1 MSLDLG
7 ETVGQ
12 LDRLSQSV
20 RLSADAREKR
30 LEALLEAVR
39 AVPNDAARARTNGD
53 TGRPFL
59 AAQVTDALLGSYP
72 PAGPPTDWTVAAVDG
87 SHIDVDRHLP
97 VHCYLL
103 NFGGCVLTYGTKSD
117 ATLFSRP
124 HLSTQADELYIS
136 DPNNPAGEEA
146 VSGSLL
152 GLVRTVK
159 ELETLADTAEEQ
171 SAGIPVLA
179 LIDGSL
185 VMWGLS
191 GQAYRPFVRDAI
203 VRDGLLPALDRFE
216 ALAAQRPVA
225 LAAYI
230 SFPRSTEVVNAF
242 RCALCPHSQS
252 SCRNSCNNRRSTC
265 EPCSEADEFL
275 DRDVFQRL
283 LEPGWRS
290 PVYRTNSS
298 VPREHY
304 GERQQVYFFY
314 LNAGE
319 EIGRVEIPAWVAEN
333 EALLSL
339 AHSLVWDQCR
349 RGQGYPVAI
358 SESHE
363 QAVIN
368 AGDRRV
374 FRRMLTDSLE
384 RQGLSAATSEK
395 DRSKRTPWL

>member
-1 MSLDLG
+1 
-7 ETVGQ
+7 
-12 LDRLSQSV
+12 
-20 RLSADAREKR
+20 
-30 LEALLEAVR
+30 LEAVES
-39 AVPNDAARARTNGD
+39 VPNDTARARTNGD

-72 PAGPPTDWTVAAVDG
+72 PGDTPTDWTVAAVDG

-103 NFGGCVLTYGTKSD
+103 NFGGCVLTYGTNPD

-124 HLSTQADELYIS
+124 HLSTEADELYIS

-159 ELETLADTAEEQ
+159 ELQVLADTAENLAER
-171 SAGIPVLA
+171 IPLLG

-203 VRDGLLPALDRFE
+203 VRDGLLPALERFE
-216 ALAAQRPVA
+216 ALATQVPVA

-230 SFPRSTEVVNAF
+230 SYPRSAEVVNAF
-242 RCALCPHSQS
+242 RCALCPHSQTL
-252 SCRNSCNNRRSTC
+252 CTNSCNNRRSTR
-265 EPCSEADEFL
+265 EPCSEADDFL
-275 DRDVFQRL
+275 DRDVFQRTL
-283 LEPGWRS
+283 PPGWRS

-298 VPREHY
+298 VPREYY

-333 EALLSL
+333 DEALLSL
-339 AHSLVWDQCR
+339 THSLVWDQCR

-374 FRRMLTDSLE
+374 FRRMLADSLE

>member
-7 ETVGQ
+7 ETVAQ

-20 RLSADAREKR
+20 RYSADAREKR
-30 LEALLEAVR
+30 LAALLEAVW
-39 AVPNDAARARTNGD
+39 AVPSDAAQALTKGD

-59 AAQVTDALLGSYP
+59 AAQATDVLLGNYP
-72 PAGPPTDWTVAAVDG
+72 PPDPPADWTVAAVDG

-103 NFGGCVLTYGTKSD
+103 NFGGCVLTYGTNPD

-124 HLSTQADELYIS
+124 YLSTQAEELYIS
-136 DPNNPAGEEA
+136 DPNNPTGEEA

-159 ELETLADTAEEQ
+159 ELQTLADTVEGQ
-171 SAGIPVLA
+171 PTGIPVLA

-216 ALAAQRPVA
+216 ALAAKWPVA

-242 RCALCPHSQS
+242 RCVLCPHSQS
-252 SCRNSCNNRRSTC
+252 ICSNSCNNRRSTLQ
-265 EPCSEADEFL
+265 PCSEADEFL
-275 DRDVFQRL
+275 DRDVFQRIL
-283 LEPGWRS
+283 APGWRS

-298 VPREHY
+298 VPRDHY
-304 GERQQVYFFY
+304 GERNQINFFY
-314 LNAGE
+314 INAGE
-319 EIGRVEIPAWVAEN
+319 EIGRVEVPAWVAEN

-339 AHSLVWDQCR
+339 AHGLVWDQCR

-374 FRRMLTDSLE
+374 FRRMLIDSLE
-384 RQGLSAATSEK
+384 RQGVPAATSEK

>member
-1 MSLDLG
+1 
-7 ETVGQ
+7 
-12 LDRLSQSV
+12 
-20 RLSADAREKR
+20 
-30 LEALLEAVR
+30 
-39 AVPNDAARARTNGD
+39 
-53 TGRPFL
+53 L
-59 AAQVTDALLGSYP
+59 AAQVTGALLGAYP
-72 PAGPPTDWTVAAVDG
+72 PTDPPTDWTVAAVDG

-103 NFGGCVLTYGTKSD
+103 NFGGCVLTYGKNPD

-124 HLSTQADELYIS
+124 HLSTEADELYIS

-146 VSGSLL
+146 VSGALL

-159 ELETLADTAEEQ
+159 ELQTLADTAEGLT
-171 SAGIPVLA
+171 AGSPGLGLPVLA

-203 VRDGLLPALDRFE
+203 VRDGLLPALDRFAE
-216 ALAAQRPVA
+216 LAAKLPVA

-252 SCRNSCNNRRSTC
+252 ICRNSCNNRRSTR
-265 EPCSEADEFL
+265 EPCSDADDFL
-275 DRDVFQRL
+275 DRDIFQRL
-283 LEPGWRS
+283 LAPGWRS

-374 FRRMLTDSLE
+374 FRRMLADSLE

>member
-20 RLSADAREKR
+20 FSSADAREKR
-30 LEALLEAVR
+30 LVVLLEAARSVS
-39 AVPNDAARARTNGD
+39 NKTARARTNEED
-53 TGRPFL
+53 GRPFL
-59 AAQVTDALLGSYP
+59 AAQVNDALLGSYP
-72 PAGPPTDWTVAAVDG
+72 PPDTPTDWTVAAVDG

-103 NFGGCVLTYGTKSD
+103 NFGGCVITYGTNPD
-117 ATLFSRP
+117 AMLFSRP
-124 HLSTQADELYIS
+124 HLSIQSDELYIS
-136 DPNNPAGEEA
+136 DPDNVAAEEA
-146 VSGSLL
+146 VSGPLL

-159 ELETLADTAEEQ
+159 ELENLADTVEQ
-171 SAGIPVLA
+171 QSSISPVLG

-185 VMWGLS
+185 VLWGLS
-191 GQAYRPFVRDAI
+191 GQAYRPFVRNAI
-203 VRDGLLPALDRFE
+203 VRDGLLPAMDRFE
-216 ALAAQRPVA
+216 VLAARRPVA

-230 SFPRSTEVVNAF
+230 SYPRSAEVVNAF
-242 RCALCPHSQS
+242 RCVLCPHSQNI
-252 SCRNSCNNRRSTC
+252 CITSCNNRRSIRN
-265 EPCSEADEFL
+265 PCSNADDFL
-275 DRDVFQRL
+275 DRDVFQSIL
-283 LEPGWRS
+283 PPGWRS
-290 PVYRTNSS
+290 PVYKTNSS

-304 GERQQVYFFY
+304 SQRQKVHFFY

-319 EIGRVEIPAWVAEN
+319 EIGRVEIPAWVADNDE
-333 EALLSL
+333 LLSL
-339 AHSLVWDQCR
+339 THSVVWDQCR
-349 RGQGYPVAI
+349 RGQGYPVTI

-374 FRRMLTDSLE
+374 FRRMLADSLE
-384 RQGLSAATSEK
+384 RRGLSAVTSEK